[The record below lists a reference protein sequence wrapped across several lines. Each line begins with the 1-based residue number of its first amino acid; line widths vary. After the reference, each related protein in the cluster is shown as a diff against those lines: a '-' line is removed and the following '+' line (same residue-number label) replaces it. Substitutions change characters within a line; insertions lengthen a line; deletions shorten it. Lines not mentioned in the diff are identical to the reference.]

1 MDEAELMTMSI
12 EGTKPILAKR
22 NRLLLIDDDPVVTE
36 ILLMRIARSCPTV
49 VAEAV
54 AEPVAM
60 PGYDIYVV
68 DVNFGERQE
77 GVRLA
82 EAISIVSPGATV
94 FMLSSFL
101 DVGVLKRAMGVQCR
115 GAYDKREPDDLAALM
130 LAISDAASG
139 ETSEA
144 ASEPPRRRGLL
155 GDLAALIREW
165 NRRISAEQSRG
176 ADVA

>member
-1 MDEAELMTMSI
+1 MMRTDEK
-12 EGTKPILAKR
+12 KPASAGRK
-22 NRLLLIDDDPVVTE
+22 RLLVIDDDPVVTE
-36 ILLMRIARSCPTV
+36 ILLMRIEQSCPTV

-54 AEPVAM
+54 SEPVAR

-68 DVNFGERQE
+68 DVHFGERQE

-82 EAISIVSPGATV
+82 EAISTVSPAATV
-94 FMLSSFL
+94 FMLSSCL

-115 GAYDKREPDDLAALM
+115 GAYDKRDPDDLSALM

-139 ETSEA
+139 EANEA
-144 ASEPPRRRGLL
+144 ASEAPRRRGLL

-176 ADVA
+176 

>member
-1 MDEAELMTMSI
+1 MKNTEANT
-12 EGTKPILAKR
+12 PALAGRK
-22 NRLLLIDDDPVVTE
+22 RLLVIDDDPVVSE
-36 ILLMRIARSCPTV
+36 ILLMRIEQSCPAV

-54 AEPVAM
+54 AEPVAR

-82 EAISIVSPGATV
+82 EAISTVSPGAAV

-115 GAYDKREPDDLAALM
+115 GAYDKRDPEDLSALM

-139 ETSEA
+139 ESVDVVSEA
-144 ASEPPRRRGLL
+144 PRRRSLL
-155 GDLAALIREW
+155 GELAALIREW

-176 ADVA
+176 A

>member
-1 MDEAELMTMSI
+1 MMSI
-12 EGTKPILAKR
+12 ETKKTTPARRK
-22 NRLLLIDDDPVVTE
+22 RLLLIDDDPVVSE
-36 ILLMRIARSCPTV
+36 IMLMRIEQSCPAV
-49 VAEAV
+49 IAEAV
-54 AEPVAM
+54 AEPVAR

-82 EAISIVSPGATV
+82 EAISTVSPNAAV

-115 GAYDKREPDDLAALM
+115 GAYDKRDPDDLSALM

-139 ETSEA
+139 EAADVVSEA
-144 ASEPPRRRGLL
+144 PRRRGLL

-176 ADVA
+176 ADTAQL

>member
-1 MDEAELMTMSI
+1 MSI
-12 EGTKPILAKR
+12 EAKR
-22 NRLLLIDDDPVVTE
+22 QDLTKRKRLLLIDDDPVVSE
-36 ILLMRIARSCPTV
+36 IMLMRIEQSCPTV
-49 VAEAV
+49 IAEAV
-54 AEPVAM
+54 AEPVAK

-68 DVNFGERQE
+68 DVHFGERQE

-82 EAISIVSPGATV
+82 EAISTVSPNAAV

-115 GAYDKREPDDLAALM
+115 GAYDKQDPDDLSALM

-139 ETSEA
+139 EAADVVNEA
-144 ASEPPRRRGLL
+144 PRRRGLL

-165 NRRISAEQSRG
+165 NRRISAEQSRKV
-176 ADVA
+176 DVVER